1 MSSKLPHRA
10 KALLSLWL
18 LSSVGLGYAR
28 PQNPIDTVSSLLLA
42 DAIEEADLILDA
54 LTEDSDVLAF
64 KGEIEF
70 RRANF
75 EEARAYYSRALDLD
89 PNTARAHFGVGKLLM
104 GKMMLTEAI
113 DSLSKAVELEP
124 DAAIYRL
131 ALADAWAYEGDVA
144 EQVRQLEAYVALE
157 PSYDL
162 ERLRQVEAV
171 LEVIGDFGPIQM
183 GVYDLPEPA
192 ESITI
197 SQGLNLIFASVMVGD
212 QGPFEFIVD
221 TGASQTVF
229 TERLL
234 GELGL
239 TPITSTLIYGIGG
252 GGRVESGIYRIDS
265 LTFGGIEVRNLPV
278 GTLSDPLLGELA
290 DGIFSTATF
299 GRELV
304 SIDYPDSI
312 IEFNVDTDL
321 DDSLSERV
329 PGWFFSNLAF
339 LPLRLNGDFEGLFL
353 LDTGAVTSILSHKA
367 AAALGV
373 TEETPG
379 AGVSLGLAGIGG
391 ESGLA
396 LTVPAVT
403 LSTAQS
409 QASFPLMIA
418 IDMDEISQ
426 TLGIEVSGIVG
437 YDFLKDYR
445 VSIDFDNAE
454 VILSR

>member
-10 KALLSLWL
+10 KAILSLWL

-28 PQNPIDTVSSLLLA
+28 PQNPLDTVPSLLLA
-42 DAIEEADLILDA
+42 DAIEEADLILEA

-75 EEARAYYSRALDLD
+75 EEARAYYLRALDLD

-104 GKMMLTEAI
+104 GKMRLTEAI

-144 EQVRQLEAYVALE
+144 EQARQLEAYVALE

-171 LEVIGDFGPIQM
+171 LEVIGDFGPVQM

-252 GGRVESGIYRIDS
+252 GWSCGKRH
-265 LTFGGIEVRNLPV
+265 LPN
-278 GTLSDPLLGELA
+278 
-290 DGIFSTATF
+290 
-299 GRELV
+299 R
-304 SIDYPDSI
+304 
-312 IEFNVDTDL
+312 
-321 DDSLSERV
+321 
-329 PGWFFSNLAF
+329 
-339 LPLRLNGDFEGLFL
+339 
-353 LDTGAVTSILSHKA
+353 
-367 AAALGV
+367 
-373 TEETPG
+373 
-379 AGVSLGLAGIGG
+379 
-391 ESGLA
+391 
-396 LTVPAVT
+396 
-403 LSTAQS
+403 
-409 QASFPLMIA
+409 
-418 IDMDEISQ
+418 
-426 TLGIEVSGIVG
+426 
-437 YDFLKDYR
+437 
-445 VSIDFDNAE
+445 
-454 VILSR
+454 